1 MQVRVLSLVL
11 NIMSRKHNAGK
22 GDTYRKVDTEQY
34 SKNYD
39 LIFKKKRKNGLNK
52 TNKRRTTE
60 S

>member
-1 MQVRVLSLVL
+1 
-11 NIMSRKHNAGK
+11 MSRKHNVGK
-22 GDTYRKVDTEQY
+22 GDTYRKVYTEQY

-52 TNKRRTTE
+52 TNKRRTAE